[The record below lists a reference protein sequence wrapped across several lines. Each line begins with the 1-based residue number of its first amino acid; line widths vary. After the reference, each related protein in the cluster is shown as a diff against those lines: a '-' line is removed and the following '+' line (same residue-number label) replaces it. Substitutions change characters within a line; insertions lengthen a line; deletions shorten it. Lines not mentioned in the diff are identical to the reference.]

1 MKDVRSRK
9 VYHSLHELDETPEC
23 QSIILHDSVDWSQE
37 VTHALHVAEIA
48 VVFVVGQQHV
58 FHLLEMDV
66 RADLREGRVRIGVW
80 DILALEQGNMTI
92 SAVNIL
98 F

>member
-1 MKDVRSRK
+1 
-9 VYHSLHELDETPEC
+9 
-23 QSIILHDSVDWSQE
+23 
-37 VTHALHVAEIA
+37 
-48 VVFVVGQQHV
+48 
-58 FHLLEMDV
+58 MDI